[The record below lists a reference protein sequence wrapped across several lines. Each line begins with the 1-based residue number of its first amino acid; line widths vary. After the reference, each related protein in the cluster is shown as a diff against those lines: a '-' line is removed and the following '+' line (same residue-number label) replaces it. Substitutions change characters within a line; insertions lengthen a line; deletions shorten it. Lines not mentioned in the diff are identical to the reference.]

1 MAGMTG
7 TSSRDLKHIELVSS
21 FSETIAVRIESELK
35 TDTDSL
41 TTTAVPNRNK
51 PADSTGTTRHTTV
64 STSNKTHSELI
75 RHARNHSHYARDL
88 AEQLVEACET
98 DSFMDQFRIGNEL
111 DEQLKL
117 MWKYRKG
124 RDEMWGKLLNFLQS
138 AIKTVDFDKIVTL
151 QAKSVFQITEMLAS
165 SYIDRDDIQ
174 SAKSLLMNAGLDHWF
189 GISEQ

>member
-7 TSSRDLKHIELVSS
+7 TSSRELKNIELGSS
-21 FSETIAVRIESELK
+21 FSETFAVQIDSDLK
-35 TDTDSL
+35 TDADSL
-41 TTTAVPNRNK
+41 TSTTLPTRNK
-51 PADSTGTTRHTTV
+51 SADSTGARHTRALTG
-64 STSNKTHSELI
+64 SKTHSELI
-75 RHARNHSHYARDL
+75 RLARNHSRNARDL
-88 AEQLVEACET
+88 AEQLIEACEA
-98 DSFMDQFRIGNEL
+98 DEFMDQFRIGNEL

-138 AIKTVDFDKIVTL
+138 AIKTVDFDKVATL
-151 QAKSVFQITEMLAS
+151 KAKSIFQVTEMLAS

-174 SAKSLLMNAGLDHWF
+174 SAKSLLTNANLDPWF